1 LKLDGWGDQSNG
13 NFLVKSCIDELA
25 QLIIGKISTMEPS
38 ANIHNS
44 IKAAAGNCGTEKQLE
59 DLNAKASS
67 FAQYAESFADF
78 ATAVS

>member
-1 LKLDGWGDQSNG
+1 
-13 NFLVKSCIDELA
+13 
-25 QLIIGKISTMEPS
+25 MEPS